1 MSETIRHAAD
11 FQPSLKRAIGPKLLF
26 FFVLGDILGT
36 GIYALIGSVAGQ
48 IGGALWLPFLLA
60 FGVAFLT
67 AFSYLELVGKYP
79 RAAGAALYTQRAFGV
94 PFLTFLVA
102 FAVMSSGITSAG
114 AAARAFAA
122 TYLQPFAPWP
132 VLPVAIGFLI
142 VLGLI
147 NFRGVA
153 ESVKI
158 NLVLTGIELSGLL
171 IVIAIGVYA
180 VGNGQGEPS
189 RLLEIDT
196 ADRNLLQAISAATSL
211 AFFAMVGF
219 EDSVN
224 MVEECRDPARIFPRS
239 LLSGLIAAGLI
250 YALVALTASLL
261 VPAEALSAARSDAL
275 LKVVAVGAPGFPLK
289 VFAGIGLLA
298 VINSALINMLMASR
312 LLYGM
317 ANERILPPVFGAVH
331 ASRRTPWV
339 SILFTT
345 AIAVGLVAAAGEDG
359 VRKLGGTTALLLL
372 CVFTGVNIACLVLR
386 REKVE
391 HVHFRAPSWAPVLGA
406 ILCGYLALPVLSGR
420 PASDYAIA
428 LTLLGVGA
436 VLWGINRWWIGRTTS
451 IRKSN
456 DGRMTGERRLR
467 PDGEAGRKGNAR
479 SS

>member
-1 MSETIRHAAD
+1 MSETGEPTVESRPA
-11 FQPSLKRAIGPKLLF
+11 LKRAIGPKLLF
-26 FFVLGDILGT
+26 FFVIGDVLGT
-36 GIYALIGSVAGQ
+36 GIYALVGSVAGQ
-48 IGGALWLPFLLA
+48 IGGALWLPFLVA

-79 RAAGAALYTQRAFGV
+79 RAAGAALYTQRAFKI

-102 FAVMSSGITSAG
+102 FAVMSSGITAAG

-132 VLPVAIGFLI
+132 VLQVAVGFLL

-158 NLVLTGIELSGLL
+158 NMVLTGVEISGLV

-180 VGNGQGEPS
+180 AGSGQGEPS
-189 RLLEIDT
+189 RLLEFDT
-196 ADRNLLQAISAATSL
+196 EDRNLLLSISAATSL

-219 EDSVN
+219 EDAVN
-224 MVEECRDPARIFPRS
+224 MAEECRDPARIFPRS
-239 LLSGLIAAGLI
+239 LLSGLIAAALI
-250 YALVALTASLL
+250 YELVALTASLL
-261 VPAEALSAARSDAL
+261 IPAETLSAARSDAL
-275 LKVVAVGAPGFPLK
+275 LKVVAVGAPAFPLK

-298 VINSALINMLMASR
+298 VINSALINMMMASR

-331 ASRRTPWV
+331 PTRRTPWV

-345 AIAVGLVAAAGEDG
+345 AIAVGLVVTAGEDG

-391 HVHFRAPSWAPVLGA
+391 HAHFRAPPGTPMLGA
-406 ILCGYLALPVLSGR
+406 IFCGYLALPVLSGR
-420 PASDYAIA
+420 PASDYAISLA
-428 LTLLGVGA
+428 LLGVGI
-436 VLWGINRWWIGRTTS
+436 VLWGVNRWWIGRPRLA
-451 IRKSN
+451 RK
-456 DGRMTGERRLR
+456 R
-467 PDGEAGRKGNAR
+467 
-479 SS
+479 